1 MNMPQIQT
9 RQTQESS
16 NALNIHLQKFIG
28 AKIQEY
34 DEITNRNNQHIS
46 FLVNSNQVDS
56 GIVKTVSN
64 LSRPKKTQ
72 IETN

>member
-34 DEITNRNNQHIS
+34 VLLLH
-46 FLVNSNQVDS
+46 V
-56 GIVKTVSN
+56 IV
-64 LSRPKKTQ
+64 
-72 IETN
+72 